1 MFLSYDGY
9 VKLLCYLLIAYL
21 YLISYNAD
29 LIRAMGYVAQ
39 VSDMAPVCFIVC
51 IYEAKRMGLKAK
63 CNSYA
68 NTHAQLCSSFTVND
82 NSQNLITTM

>member
-1 MFLSYDGY
+1 MIFKKKIYGFSWAVTETYLFLSYDGY

-39 VSDMAPVCFIVC
+39 VSDMAPVCFILIFVC
-51 IYEAKRMGLKAK
+51 MYLWSKKNG
-63 CNSYA
+63 
-68 NTHAQLCSSFTVND
+68 T
-82 NSQNLITTM
+82 

>member
-1 MFLSYDGY
+1 MIFKKKIYGFSWAVTETYLFLSYDGY

-39 VSDMAPVCFIVC
+39 VSDMAQVCFILLFVC
-51 IYEAKRMGLKAK
+51 MYLWSKKNG
-63 CNSYA
+63 
-68 NTHAQLCSSFTVND
+68 T
-82 NSQNLITTM
+82 